1 MNQNSRLTPHLA
13 LPSEAALSHLSE
25 LNGLRLSPHFKLG
38 ELCKTKYVTADGNI
52 PSRAVIENLIR
63 VCGWLEELR
72 VVAGVRP
79 RSKVFAG
86 VRPQS
91 KVGCAVDAGSAVVA
105 GSAGCAVVAGVRPQS
120 KVAGDCTLAPDPW
133 PAGST
138 LAPDPWAA
146 PELGAA
152 GFTLVPEL
160 GGAPYSRNENTGEG
174 IVINSGYRS
183 PEVNRLAGGVPS
195 SNHVT
200 GCAVDIRCAGK
211 EQMIRYAA
219 ILLDIADD
227 TKRDFDELLLEQH
240 GSVCW
245 LHFAVRPKDNRR
257 KIAFLKV

>member
-1 MNQNSRLTPHLA
+1 MNQNSRLT
-13 LPSEAALSHLSE
+13 
-25 LNGLRLSPHFKLG
+25 PHFKLG
-38 ELCKTKYVTADGNI
+38 ELCKTKHVTADGNI

-91 KVGCAVDAGSAVVA
+91 KVGCAV
-105 GSAGCAVVAGVRPQS
+105 VAGVRPQS
-120 KVAGDCTLAPDPW
+120 KVASDCTLAPDPR

-138 LAPDPWAA
+138 LAPDPGAA
-146 PELGAA
+146 PEA
-152 GFTLVPEL
+152 GE
-160 GGAPYSRNENTGEG
+160 A

>member
-25 LNGLRLSPHFKLG
+25 LNGLRLSPHFTLG

-79 RSKVFAG
+79 QSKVFAG

-91 KVGCAVDAGSAVVA
+91 KVGCAVDAG
-105 GSAGCAVVAGVRPQS
+105 VRPQS
-120 KVAGDCTLAPDPW
+120 KVASDC
-133 PAGST
+133 T

-146 PELGAA
+146 P
-152 GFTLVPEL
+152 
-160 GGAPYSRNENTGEG
+160 EG

-219 ILLDIADD
+219 ILLDIADE

>member
-1 MNQNSRLTPHLA
+1 MNQNSRLT
-13 LPSEAALSHLSE
+13 
-25 LNGLRLSPHFKLG
+25 PHFKLG
-38 ELCKTKYVTADGNI
+38 ELCKTKHVTADGNI

-79 RSKVFAG
+79 QSKVGCAVDAGSAGSAVVAG

-91 KVGCAVDAGSAVVA
+91 KVGCAVD
-105 GSAGCAVVAGVRPQS
+105 AGVRPQS

-133 PAGST
+133 
-138 LAPDPWAA
+138 AA

-152 GFTLVPEL
+152 P
-160 GGAPYSRNENTGEG
+160 EG

-219 ILLDIADD
+219 ILLDIADE

>member
-1 MNQNSRLTPHLA
+1 MKQVEMNQNSRLTPH
-13 LPSEAALSHLSE
+13 
-25 LNGLRLSPHFKLG
+25 FTLG
-38 ELCKTKYVTADGNI
+38 ELCKTKHVTADGNI

-91 KVGCAVDAGSAVVA
+91 KVGCAVDAGSAGSA
-105 GSAGCAVVAGVRPQS
+105 GSAVDAGVRPQS
-120 KVAGDCTLAPDPW
+120 KVAGDCTLAPDPR
-133 PAGST
+133 
-138 LAPDPWAA
+138 AA

-152 GFTLVPEL
+152 GSAARAE
-160 GGAPYSRNENTGEG
+160 AGEA

-219 ILLDIADD
+219 ILLDIADE

>member
-91 KVGCAVDAGSAVVA
+91 KVGCAVDAG
-105 GSAGCAVVAGVRPQS
+105 VRPQS
-120 KVAGDCTLAPDPW
+120 KVASDCTLAPDPR
-133 PAGST
+133 PA
-138 LAPDPWAA
+138 
-146 PELGAA
+146 
-152 GFTLVPEL
+152 
-160 GGAPYSRNENTGEG
+160 GEG

-219 ILLDIADD
+219 ILLDIADE

>member
-1 MNQNSRLTPHLA
+1 MK
-13 LPSEAALSHLSE
+13 LSE
-25 LNGLRLSPHFKLG
+25 LNGLRLSPHFTLG

-52 PSRAVIENLIR
+52 PSRGVIENLIR
-63 VCGWLEELR
+63 VCEWLEELR

-79 RSKVFAG
+79 RSKVDAG
-86 VRPQS
+86 VRP
-91 KVGCAVDAGSAVVA
+91 
-105 GSAGCAVVAGVRPQS
+105 RS
-120 KVAGDCTLAPDPW
+120 KVAGDCTLAPDPR
-133 PAGST
+133 PAGS
-138 LAPDPWAA
+138 A
-146 PELGAA
+146 
-152 GFTLVPEL
+152 
-160 GGAPYSRNENTGEG
+160 YSRSEECGVRSEEP

-219 ILLDIADD
+219 ILLDIADE

>member
-1 MNQNSRLTPHLA
+1 M
-13 LPSEAALSHLSE
+13 
-25 LNGLRLSPHFKLG
+25 
-38 ELCKTKYVTADGNI
+38 
-52 PSRAVIENLIR
+52 
-63 VCGWLEELR
+63 R
-72 VVAGVRP
+72 VV
-79 RSKVFAG
+79 AG

-91 KVGCAVDAGSAVVA
+91 KVGCAVDAGVRPRSKV
-105 GSAGCAVVAGVRPQS
+105 GCAVDAGVRPQS
-120 KVAGDCTLAPDPW
+120 KVASDC
-133 PAGST
+133 T

-152 GFTLVPEL
+152 GSKSGAAPEL
-160 GGAPYSRNENTGEG
+160 GAAGAAARAEAGGAPYSRNENTGVA

-219 ILLDIADD
+219 ILLDIADE

>member
-1 MNQNSRLTPHLA
+1 MNQNSRLTPH
-13 LPSEAALSHLSE
+13 
-25 LNGLRLSPHFKLG
+25 FTLG

-52 PSRAVIENLIR
+52 PSRGVIENLIR
-63 VCGWLEELR
+63 ICGWLEELR
-72 VVAGVRP
+72 VVAGVR
-79 RSKVFAG
+79 R
-86 VRPQS
+86 RS
-91 KVGCAVDAGSAVVA
+91 KVGCAVDAGVRPQSKV
-105 GSAGCAVVAGVRPQS
+105 GCAVVAGVRPQS
-120 KVAGDCTLAPDPW
+120 KVASDCTLAPDPK
-133 PAGST
+133 PAG
-138 LAPDPWAA
+138 AA
-146 PELGAA
+146 P
-152 GFTLVPEL
+152 
-160 GGAPYSRNENTGEG
+160 EG

-219 ILLDIADD
+219 ILLDIADE

>member
-38 ELCKTKYVTADGNI
+38 ELCKTKHVTADGNI

-86 VRPQS
+86 VRPRS
-91 KVGCAVDAGSAVVA
+91 KV
-105 GSAGCAVVAGVRPQS
+105 GCAVVAGVRPQS
-120 KVAGDCTLAPDPW
+120 KVASDCTLAPDPR

-138 LAPDPWAA
+138 LAPDPWPA
-146 PELGAA
+146 
-152 GFTLVPEL
+152 
-160 GGAPYSRNENTGEG
+160 GEG

-219 ILLDIADD
+219 ILLDIADES
-227 TKRDFDELLLEQH
+227 KRDFDELLLEQH

>member
-79 RSKVFAG
+79 RSKV
-86 VRPQS
+86 
-91 KVGCAVDAGSAVVA
+91 GCAVD
-105 GSAGCAVVAGVRPQS
+105 AGVRPQS
-120 KVAGDCTLAPDPW
+120 KVASDC
-133 PAGST
+133 T

-146 PELGAA
+146 PEA
-152 GFTLVPEL
+152 
-160 GGAPYSRNENTGEG
+160 